1 MYQSMEIKIK
11 QNHILFE
18 SENDIS
24 EICKSL
30 FDFLK
35 IGYFHFRRTFQDGSY
50 FVLTTNSSWPLYFI
64 KNKIPIKTPVTQ
76 QFFNSKSYFC
86 LWQGNI
92 PDETLSV
99 AKNYYGIKNAIA
111 MVERNETYFDSYSFG
126 AKKNENT
133 CDFYINNIDSF
144 VKFIPFF
151 HEKASV
157 LIKEANKQ
165 LIVPSSSLKDV
176 SLQKIMNLNSCN
188 EKENFMSSITLSKS
202 CFKTSSG
209 FIMLTKREVECLHH
223 LSRGKNRKE
232 IGILIGLS
240 PRTVDTH
247 LEKAKNKLG
256 CFTSSELIDI
266 WWVNHQTIYD

>member
-1 MYQSMEIKIK
+1 MPRSMEINLK

-18 SENDIS
+18 AENDIS
-24 EICKSL
+24 EICKPL

-50 FVLTTNSSWPLYFI
+50 LVLTTNSSWPLYFI
-64 KNKIPIKTPVTQ
+64 KNKIPVKTPVTQ

-99 AKNYYGIKNAIA
+99 AKNFYGIKSAIA
-111 MVERNETYFDSYSFG
+111 MVERNEIYFDSYSFG
-126 AKKNENT
+126 SKKNNT
-133 CDFYINNIDSF
+133 HDTYINNIDSF
-144 VKFIPFF
+144 LRFIPFF
-151 HEKASV
+151 HEKAAA
-157 LIKEANKQ
+157 LIEKANKQ
-165 LIVPSSSLKDV
+165 LIVPSNSLKDV

-188 EKENFMSSITLSKS
+188 EKENFISSITLSKS

-209 FIMLTKREVECLHH
+209 FITLTKREVECLHH
-223 LSRGKNRKE
+223 LSCGKNRKE

-256 CFTSSELIDI
+256 CFTSAELIDL
-266 WWVNHQTIYD
+266 WWANHQIIYR